1 MNGCA
6 ALIARERG
14 VPDAFPDDVRTRW
27 ASGRAVQ
34 AEDSAERIDE
44 LADAAPAADRE
55 RPPMMLGS
63 RIEKRLAMGA
73 DSVRREVGNDAGT
86 ERVALDVGGVEA
98 DLGTIDLDEPEP
110 RINLHGSRFHAQD
123 ALGVPPA

>member
-6 ALIARERG
+6 ALIARERV

-73 DSVRREVGNDAGT
+73 QIARRDHAA
-86 ERVALDVGGVEA
+86 VA
-98 DLGTIDLDEPEP
+98 DECDRESQMCTQP
-110 RINLHGSRFHAQD
+110 SA
-123 ALGVPPA
+123 

>member
-1 MNGCA
+1 MIGCA
-6 ALIARERG
+6 ALIARERV

-27 ASGRAVQ
+27 ASERAVQ

-73 DSVRREVGNDAGT
+73 QIARRDHAAVADECDRDSQMYTQPSA
-86 ERVALDVGGVEA
+86 
-98 DLGTIDLDEPEP
+98 
-110 RINLHGSRFHAQD
+110 
-123 ALGVPPA
+123 